1 MTDKTDIVWRL
12 RANWSY
18 LGREASDEITRLR
31 NQVEQLQSE
40 AADAKKWAMSERSQR
55 MGLWRSEWI
64 SVRDRLPPV
73 DEKVL
78 YTCFMEGDGPIDYF
92 TEVNAGYWDGKA
104 RNLPGNPAMKYDDSN
119 DWEPCSHWMP
129 LPETPAL

>member
-1 MTDKTDIVWRL
+1 
-12 RANWSY
+12 
-18 LGREASDEITRLR
+18 
-31 NQVEQLQSE
+31 
-40 AADAKKWAMSERSQR
+40 MSG
-55 MGLWRSEWI
+55 MEWI
-64 SVRDRLPPV
+64 SVDERLPPV

-78 YTCFMEGDGPIDYF
+78 YTCFMEGDGPEDYF

-129 LPETPAL
+129 LPEPPAL